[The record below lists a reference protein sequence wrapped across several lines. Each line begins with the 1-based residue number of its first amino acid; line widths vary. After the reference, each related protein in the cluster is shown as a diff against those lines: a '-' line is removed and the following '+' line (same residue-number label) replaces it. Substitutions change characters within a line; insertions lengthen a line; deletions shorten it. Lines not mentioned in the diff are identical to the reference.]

1 MDRLAAQPAL
11 PPKSMHLRLAW
22 AGSLLLLML
31 LFGAAYVWRGDIAAA
46 WPPSARGYA
55 AFGLH
60 PLTEAPR

>member
-11 PPKSMHLRLAW
+11 PPKSIHLRLAW
-22 AGSLLLLML
+22 AGSLVLLILLLC
-31 LFGAAYVWRGDIAAA
+31 AAYVWREDVVAA

-60 PLTEAPR
+60 PQAEAAR